1 MSASPLRAPG
11 ALDIG
16 DMSEAFIALGGN
28 IGNVRETFERAIACV
43 CRDAA
48 VRLVAR
54 SADYRTPPWGVTE
67 QPPFINAAIAVATSL
82 SPHELLARTMDCE
95 RRLGLDRARKQH
107 WGPRNIDIDILA
119 YDDLALDDQDL
130 TLPHPRLLERTFVLV
145 PLAEIAPER
154 SIAGIKVKDA
164 LARLDA
170 SGIERLPPL

>member
-1 MSASPLRAPG
+1 MPCSIVIPQCAASVSQCASRMARSRPRSTMSAAPLRAPG
-11 ALDIG
+11 ALDVG

-54 SADYRTPPWGVTE
+54 FGDHRTPPWGVTE

-82 SPHELLARTMDCE
+82 SPHELLARTMNCE

-107 WGPRNIDIDILA
+107 
-119 YDDLALDDQDL
+119 
-130 TLPHPRLLERTFVLV
+130 
-145 PLAEIAPER
+145 
-154 SIAGIKVKDA
+154 
-164 LARLDA
+164 
-170 SGIERLPPL
+170 